1 MVPRKSTPGK
11 FAYNRHF
18 QRTGINATKFEK
30 TPVHFKSD
38 VFAAVAVVDAK
49 SPYSLPLRS
58 EYLFYILH
66 HGVAQKLY
74 DMWRPTVEIG
84 AAQIR
89 CVREIT
95 LKSPFWATWKAILYS
110 LNSNGTE
117 LEQVVDTLRTSRR
130 SGWRRFNYR
139 ELKHQTFFVPQTPT
153 ASIFAAWQPLRTSRH
168 QRFKFWVLRR
178 VFVIQK

>member
-84 AAQIR
+84 EAQIR
-89 CVREIT
+89 RVREIT

-139 ELKHQTFFVPQTPT
+139 ELKYQTFFVPQTPT